1 MVQMNQNL
9 QNPNNNPMLI
19 LKLFNQ
25 VADEKKNEKNNI
37 YSNNN
42 SQK

>member
-1 MVQMNQNL
+1 MNQNL

-19 LKLFNQ
+19 LQLFNQ